1 MIFDYRK
8 LRGKIVEVYGS
19 QTAFVKDFGVSEN
32 TFSMKI
38 NNKVRFSANDI
49 IKICRMLSI
58 PKNEIGEYFFTQKV
72 SKN

>member
-8 LRGKIVEVYGS
+8 LRGKIVEIYGS
-19 QTAFVKDFGVSEN
+19 QTAFVKEFGVSEN
-32 TFSMKI
+32 TFSMKV

-49 IKICRMLSI
+49 IKICRMLDI
-58 PKNEIGEYFFTQKV
+58 PKNEIGEYFFTPKV